1 MNRMAANSSQRQT
14 MACIHQKL
22 AVRNRSQRSSRQT
35 HVEACQTDHDDGGS
49 RLPGEAMLDR
59 LKRRQPVSAQIA
71 APHRGQRDGGRH
83 RDTADPD
90 HDEQD
95 VQRPGDDHVIHE
107 FPPTGQT

>member
-1 MNRMAANSSQRQT
+1 
-14 MACIHQKL
+14 MACIHQKAGRL
-22 AVRNRSQRSSRQT
+22 ESVPET
-35 HVEACQTDHDDGGS
+35 EPPDHVEACQTDHDDGGS

-71 APHRGQRDGGRH
+71 APHRRQRDGGRH
-83 RDTADPD
+83 RDPADPD